1 MKLGLFV
8 LLVFCFF
15 CICVESNKVRIW
27 TRIPQFYVDDR
38 VSNFLNKNK
47 ITNCFEFIESSRI
60 FLLKCWRDDQLID
73 LKIELLVC
81 PQRQSGVKI

>member
-1 MKLGLFV
+1 MKFV

-15 CICVESNKVRIW
+15 YFCVESQKVQIW

-47 ITNCFEFIESSRI
+47 ITNCFEFIESPNI
-60 FLLKCWRDDQLID
+60 YLLKCWRENQLIN
-73 LKIELLVC
+73 LKIEIFDNKN
-81 PQRQSGVKI
+81 QYAYI

>member
-1 MKLGLFV
+1 MKFV

-15 CICVESNKVRIW
+15 YFCVESQKVQIW

-47 ITNCFEFIESSRI
+47 ITNCFEFIESSKI

-73 LKIELLVC
+73 LKIELLTVL
-81 PQRQSGVKI
+81 S

>member
-1 MKLGLFV
+1 MKFV

-15 CICVESNKVRIW
+15 YFCVESQKVQIW

-47 ITNCFEFIESSRI
+47 ITNCFEFIESPNI
-60 FLLKCWRDDQLID
+60 YLLKCCSFE
-73 LKIELLVC
+73 KIKKNVIE
-81 PQRQSGVKI
+81 I